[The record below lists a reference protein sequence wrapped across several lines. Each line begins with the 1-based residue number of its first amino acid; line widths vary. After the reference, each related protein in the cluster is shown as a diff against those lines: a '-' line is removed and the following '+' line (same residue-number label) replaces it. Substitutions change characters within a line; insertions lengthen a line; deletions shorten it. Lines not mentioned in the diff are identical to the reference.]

1 MLTAE
6 KNRLRSVP
14 TGLHPRIQAHIRW
27 LEHDR
32 RNIDTAV
39 GRCIRT
45 SPVWRAKADPW
56 PSVPGVGPVLSPTP
70 VAQWPELG
78 TLTRQRIAAL
88 VGVASL
94 NRDRGT
100 LRGRRSVWGGR
111 ACARATLSMRAMV
124 AVRHNPMLKAFGDHL
139 RIAGKPAKV
148 ALIACMRKRLT
159 ILNAML
165 THQTPWKE
173 NYALTSYQ
181 PRQLLSPSAARRFS
195 AARSL
200 SRCTHG
206 ICPITSIGS
215 SSVRCGRS

>member
-1 MLTAE
+1 MPVARDRMCQPDARALAHCAE
-6 KNRLRSVP
+6 AVRPVPRPLPEAQAQELSASWVPLPAHRDADGRENRLSSVP

-56 PSVPGVGPVLSPTP
+56 PSVPGVGPVSRPHP

-111 ACARATLSMRAMV
+111 ACARATLSMERW
-124 AVRHNPMLKAFGDHL
+124 L
-139 RIAGKPAKV
+139 RCATIPCSRPLVTTCGSPEN
-148 ALIACMRKRLT
+148 LRK
-159 ILNAML
+159 
-165 THQTPWKE
+165 
-173 NYALTSYQ
+173 
-181 PRQLLSPSAARRFS
+181 SP
-195 AARSL
+195 
-200 SRCTHG
+200 
-206 ICPITSIGS
+206 
-215 SSVRCGRS
+215 